1 MHYKIFNTLLLCFIL
16 INCSKKEEETLSTP
30 QEFDNEI
37 SVDDDYYFEKN
48 IYQCFADCSAIL
60 FRLIFTRKTRV

>member
-1 MHYKIFNTLLLCFIL
+1 MHHKIFNILLLCFIL
-16 INCSKKEEETLSTP
+16 INCSKKEEETLSTA

-48 IYQCFADCSAIL
+48 IYSY
-60 FRLIFTRKTRV
+60 